1 MALEFDACAA
11 GMLQSRPLMIR
22 SMTGYGQ
29 GAIEAPGLKVKAE
42 LRSVNNRFADLKLRL
57 PDELVPFE
65 QDLRRKVL
73 LFVKRG
79 RVELD
84 LRVERTGG
92 SDAPLALNRPVV
104 EAALAAWKTLRDD
117 YGVHGDWDLK
127 ALLSVPGVFAAAGP
141 VSDLDEVGRSAI
153 DRALD
158 LALAALD
165 AERRREGGLL
175 RDDLVARLAR
185 MNASVAAIRAR
196 AALVPEL
203 LQKKIV
209 ERVQQLV
216 TQIALDPARLAQ
228 EAAFLADRS
237 DVTEELVRL
246 EGHLGQALT
255 LLSEADSEPVGKR
268 LEFLLQEMHRE
279 TNTIASKSADLGIS
293 RHALDLKA
301 ESEKIREQIQNLE

>member
-1 MALEFDACAA
+1 
-11 GMLQSRPLMIR
+11 MIR
-22 SMTGYGQ
+22 SMTGYGH
-29 GAIEAPGLKVKAE
+29 GAIEAPGLKVTAE

-65 QDLRRKVL
+65 QELRRKVL
-73 LFVKRG
+73 AFVKRG
-79 RVELD
+79 RVD
-84 LRVERTGG
+84 VDVRVERTGEI
-92 SDAPLALNRPVV
+92 DAPLALNRPVV
-104 EAALAAWKTLRDD
+104 EAALSAWKTLRDD
-117 YGVHGDWDLK
+117 YGIHGDWDLR
-127 ALLSVPGVFAAAGP
+127 ALSCVPGVFATTAPTAA
-141 VSDLDEVGRSAI
+141 LDEAGRNAI

-165 AERRREGGLL
+165 AERRREGELL
-175 RDDLVARLAR
+175 RDDLVARIKT
-185 MNASVAAIRAR
+185 MNASVAAIRQR
-196 AALVPEL
+196 ASVVPEL

-216 TQIALDPARLAQ
+216 TQITLDPARIAQ

-237 DVTEELVRL
+237 DATEELVRL
-246 EGHLGQALT
+246 EGHLDQALS
-255 LLSEADSEPVGKR
+255 LLAGSDGEPVGKR
-268 LEFLLQEMHRE
+268 LEFLLQEIHRE